1 MTKQIMMNRRQLVLL
16 DNVISVIKLVCFEEV
31 EGQWVKNVLDV
42 GYSFFTHL
50 LEKPRQVLLILAK

>member
-1 MTKQIMMNRRQLVLL
+1 MTKQIMMNRQQLVVL

-50 LEKPRQVLLILAK
+50 LEKPR